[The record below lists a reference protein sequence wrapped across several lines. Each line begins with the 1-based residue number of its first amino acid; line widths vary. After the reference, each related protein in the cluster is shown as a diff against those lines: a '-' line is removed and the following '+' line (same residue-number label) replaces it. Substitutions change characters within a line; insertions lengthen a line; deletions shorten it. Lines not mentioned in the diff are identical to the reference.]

1 MATIGAMA
9 LVGDRERERASA
21 LLRRHYLE
29 GRLTHDEL
37 EERLGVALDARDH
50 SDLRVALRRLPAARS
65 TALVVRDA
73 LEPTLSAAHR
83 LAVTALKAI
92 VWLAFSV
99 VLLVVFAGWLLEHG
113 PRLDGL
119 LGFPAAWLALSWLLW
134 RARLHGRRPAPPRR

>member
-1 MATIGAMA
+1 MA
-9 LVGDRERERASA
+9 LVGDRERERTSA

-37 EERLGVALDARDH
+37 EDRLAVALDARDH
-50 SDLRVALRRLPAARS
+50 SDLRVALSRLPVARS

-83 LAVTALKAI
+83 LAVTAIKTI
-92 VWLAFSV
+92 VWLAFSL
-99 VLLVVFAGWLLEHG
+99 VLLVVFAGWLFEHG
-113 PRLDGL
+113 PQLDGL

-134 RARLHGRRPAPPRR
+134 RTGPHGRRPARPRR